1 MVGRARSA
9 IEGYGY
15 SVDSYY
21 EALKE
26 LETRFGNPSL
36 VVKVTLDRLRKT
48 SRIQNDRPHEVRNLS
63 DVVSTT
69 VWIFKRFGYINDLA
83 AEANISI
90 AVDKLSPDLQVKWK
104 DHVRTSNLH
113 QPNLEDFCS
122 WLKGQADIY
131 DDCFKFPFRGRYGGA
146 GEKHNTFFGNL
157 SSRNKQ
163 AKPCLMGDGQQ
174 HNLSACPKFKALSVE
189 ERLSEVQKHKLCFCC
204 LRSGHWLT
212 TCRNLKPCGVNGCT
226 RSHNALLHSSRNV
239 TPDGN
244 NETAA
249 STNQA
254 ATEAVTPSTEHSSA
268 PHKSSSDSVLL
279 QVVPVTLYGPKGY
292 FNTYAMLDTGS
303 TCSLLATDVAK
314 NLGLEGPVESV
325 LLNGIQKSSR
335 LLTKRVDVQVSQ
347 LNDFG
352 TRFDVHRVL
361 VVDRLNV
368 PERRVNFRELQE
380 KWPHL
385 PGLELNEVS
394 PTPVTLHLASDVP
407 ELIVTLE
414 TRCGRKG
421 SPVGVRTKLGW
432 TVTGRLPGYIEDG
445 ESVYKVHMATPDE
458 VLHETVKTWW
468 RTENFGCRYDCD
480 VQRSVE
486 DEKVLKFLS
495 ERTQEVEGR
504 YEVPLLWKDENIQL
518 PDNRVVAIHRLGLL
532 EKRLQRDPEL
542 GEAYKKNH

>member
-1 MVGRARSA
+1 M
-9 IEGYGY
+9 
-15 SVDSYY
+15 
-21 EALKE
+21 
-26 LETRFGNPSL
+26 
-36 VVKVTLDRLRKT
+36 
-48 SRIQNDRPHEVRNLS
+48 H
-63 DVVSTT
+63 
-69 VWIFKRFGYINDLA
+69 
-83 AEANISI
+83 
-90 AVDKLSPDLQVKWK
+90 
-104 DHVRTSNLH
+104 
-113 QPNLEDFCS
+113 
-122 WLKGQADIY
+122 
-131 DDCFKFPFRGRYGGA
+131 
-146 GEKHNTFFGNL
+146 
-157 SSRNKQ
+157 
-163 AKPCLMGDGQQ
+163 LM
-174 HNLSACPKFKALSVE
+174 
-189 ERLSEVQKHKLCFCC
+189 R
-204 LRSGHWLT
+204 
-212 TCRNLKPCGVNGCT
+212 
-226 RSHNALLHSSRNV
+226 
-239 TPDGN
+239 
-244 NETAA
+244 
-249 STNQA
+249 
-254 ATEAVTPSTEHSSA
+254 
-268 PHKSSSDSVLL
+268 SSDSVLL

-314 NLGLEGPVESV
+314 NLGLEGAVESV

-335 LLTKRVDVQVSQ
+335 LLTKHVDVQVSQ

-385 PGLELNEVS
+385 ADLELTEVS
-394 PTPVTLHLASDVP
+394 VTRIVLLLGGAVP
-407 ELIVTLE
+407 ELIMPLE
-414 TRCGRKG
+414 TRCGPKG

-432 TVTGRLPGYIEDG
+432 TVTGRLHGYIKDG

-468 RTENFGCRYDCD
+468 WTENFGCQYDCD

-495 ERTQEVEGR
+495 ERTQEVEGH

-542 GEAYKKNH
+542 GEAYKKPLTQT